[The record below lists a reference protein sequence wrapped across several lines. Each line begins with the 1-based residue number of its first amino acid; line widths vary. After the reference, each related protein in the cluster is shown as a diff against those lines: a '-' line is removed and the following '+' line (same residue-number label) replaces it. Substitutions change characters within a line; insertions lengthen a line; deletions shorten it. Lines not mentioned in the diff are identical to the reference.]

1 MKLGSIRLVSRIKF
15 LTLKMREILYFCLL
29 YISTAKEE
37 KKNIFTEAF
46 PSMRS
51 YFTHTQTLIH
61 KCVQQFL
68 PGGLSI

>member
-29 YISTAKEE
+29 YIYISIAKEA
-37 KKNIFTEAF
+37 KKKMIFTEAF

-51 YFTHTQTLIH
+51 YFTHT
-61 KCVQQFL
+61 
-68 PGGLSI
+68 